1 MVKARLKK
9 KARAASHRVSARA
22 IHNGLDLQHRLEHIK
37 DSLGEISGTL
47 SDKASKVVAKSISKA
62 RKQSKRVNRYVHD
75 KPYRSVAFAAVALVC
90 LGFIF
95 RK

>member
-9 KARAASHRVSARA
+9 RARATAHRNTTARA
-22 IHNGLDLQHRLEHIK
+22 IHNGLDLQHRLE
-37 DSLGEISGTL
+37 TL
-47 SDKASKVVAKSISKA
+47 SDKASKVVAKSIKKA

-95 RK
+95 RR

>member
-9 KARAASHRVSARA
+9 RPRVTSRRTARAV
-22 IHNGLDLQHRLEHIK
+22 HNGLDLQHRLENIK

-47 SDKASKVVAKSISKA
+47 SDKASIVVAKSIKKA

-75 KPYRSVAFAAVALVC
+75 KPFRSVAIAAVTFVC
-90 LGFIF
+90 LGFLF
-95 RK
+95 RR